1 MTYQILSRKWRPQGF
16 EEVVGQEHVTRTLI
30 NAVTSNRLAQAYLFS
45 GPRGV
50 GKTTTARILAKALNC
65 SAAPQPTP
73 TPCGQCASCRDIA
86 AGTSV
91 DVLEIDGASNTGVD
105 DVRELREQVKY
116 VPFQGRYKVY
126 IIDEVHM
133 LSNAAFNALLK
144 TLEEP
149 PPHLLFLFATTESHK
164 ILPTILSRCQH
175 FHFKRVGRL
184 DMMAQLAKI
193 AVAEGLAI
201 EERALSLI
209 AKVSEGSVRD
219 ALSVV
224 DQVVAASGTVVRETD
239 VVEMLGVVDR
249 QGFSTLTRALREK
262 DGAGALAAARALFDH
277 GHDVKL
283 LCAELVEY
291 VRHLTVLKLGGKAAE
306 SLDLPREEVEE
317 LRAAAAGF
325 ELDELVR
332 LFGVFSQAQEDIRFA
347 MYPPFTLEMALV
359 KATRVVA
366 LEPIERLIAQVDAL
380 GMNAAPV
387 LQERPTPGPP
397 ARFAPAPAPTPT
409 PSAAPPIQP
418 RKGDPPIVDTMVDM
432 IVEAAVPDAGNLWGL
447 VMQRVADEKPNLE
460 SYLRSGRPVMGR
472 EGDLVVE
479 YPQQDAWAADLA
491 SRDDNQAYVG
501 RVLRE
506 VAGRDIAFRI
516 RRTADAPEGAA
527 AGRRAPADPPSDRTA
542 DRMVPA
548 QPQDERDGPPRR
560 SVVTEVMAHPV
571 VRDAL
576 TIFGGEVM
584 EVRDLGRRDDPR
596 DGDA

>member
-16 EEVVGQEHVTRTLI
+16 AEVVGQEHVTRTLI
-30 NAVTSNRLAQAYLFS
+30 NAITSNRLAQAYLFS

-65 SAAPQPTP
+65 SAAAQPTP
-73 TPCGQCASCRDIA
+73 TPCGECPSCRDIA

-149 PPHLLFLFATTESHK
+149 PPHLIFLFATTESHK

-184 DMMAQLAKI
+184 DMMAQLGRI
-193 AVAEGLAI
+193 AAAEGLDI
-201 EERALSLI
+201 EERALGLI

-224 DQVVAASGTVVRETD
+224 DQVVAASGSTVRERD
-239 VVEMLGVVDR
+239 VVAMLGVVDR
-249 QGFSTLTRALREK
+249 EGFSALTRAVCDK
-262 DGAGALAAARALFDH
+262 DAAAALAAARALFDH

-283 LCAELVEY
+283 LCADLVEY
-291 VRHLTVLKLGGKAAE
+291 VRHLTVLKLGDKAADA
-306 SLDLPREEVEE
+306 LDLPREEVEE
-317 LRAAAAGF
+317 LRKAAASF

-332 LFGVFSQAQEDIRFA
+332 LFGVFSQAQEDIRLA

-366 LEPIERLIAQVDAL
+366 LEPIEHLIARVEAI
-380 GMNAAPV
+380 GAGIEPRT
-387 LQERPTPGPP
+387 LQPPSVPP
-397 ARFAPAPAPTPT
+397 ALTQPVGPAPAKE
-409 PSAAPPIQP
+409 PSAPEQAVDQP
-418 RKGDPPIVDTMVDM
+418 SVGRM
-432 IVEAAVPDAGNLWGL
+432 PDADHLWRL
-447 VMQRVADEKPNLE
+447 VMQRVAEEKPNLE
-460 SYLRSGRPVMGR
+460 SYLRSGRPIAG
-472 EGDLVVE
+472 EGELTVE
-479 YPQQDAWAADLA
+479 YAQQDAWAADLA

-506 VAGRDIAFRI
+506 LTGRDTAFRI
-516 RRTADAPEGAA
+516 RRVADSPNDAA
-527 AGRRAPADPPSDRTA
+527 SGRRASLERAEPRAPSGRTPGDRGTVSRQSA
-542 DRMVPA
+542 L
-548 QPQDERDGPPRR
+548 
-560 SVVTEVMAHPV
+560 SEVMAHPV
-571 VRDAL
+571 VKEAL

-584 EVRDLGRRDDPR
+584 EIRDLGRREDRREDDT
-596 DGDA
+596 

>member
-16 EEVVGQEHVTRTLI
+16 AEVVGQEHVTRTLI
-30 NAVTSNRLAQAYLFS
+30 NAITSNRLAQAYLFS

-65 SAAPQPTP
+65 SAAAQPTP
-73 TPCGQCASCRDIA
+73 TPCGQCPSCRDIA
-86 AGTSV
+86 AGASV

-116 VPFQGRYKVY
+116 VPFQGRYKIY

-149 PPHLLFLFATTESHK
+149 PPHLIFLFATTESHK

-184 DMMAQLAKI
+184 DMMAQLGKI
-193 AVAEGLAI
+193 AAAEGLDI
-201 EERALSLI
+201 EERALALI

-224 DQVVAASGTVVRETD
+224 DQVVAASGSTVREGD
-239 VVEMLGVVDR
+239 VVAMLGVVDR
-249 QGFSTLTRALREK
+249 EGFSALTRAICDK
-262 DGAGALAAARALFDH
+262 DAAAALTAARALFDH

-283 LCAELVEY
+283 LCADLVEY

-306 SLDLPREEVEE
+306 AIDLPREEVDE
-317 LRAAAAGF
+317 LRTAAASF

-332 LFGVFSQAQEDIRFA
+332 LFSVFSQAQEDIRFA

-366 LEPIERLIAQVDAL
+366 LEPIERLIARVEAIGSGIEPGTPQPPSARPPS
-380 GMNAAPV
+380 AQPV
-387 LQERPTPGPP
+387 
-397 ARFAPAPAPTPT
+397 A
-409 PSAAPPIQP
+409 AAPPPKPTAAPEQAANQ
-418 RKGDPPIVDTMVDM
+418 PIVGPM
-432 IVEAAVPDAGNLWGL
+432 PDADHLWRL
-447 VMQRVADEKPNLE
+447 VMQRVAEEKPHLE
-460 SYLRSGRPVMGR
+460 SYLRSGRPIAGG
-472 EGDLVVE
+472 ESELAVE
-479 YPQQDAWAADLA
+479 YVQQDAWAADLA

-501 RVLRE
+501 RLLKELV
-506 VAGRDIAFRI
+506 GRDVAFRI
-516 RRTADAPEGAA
+516 RRAADAPRDGAP
-527 AGRRAPADPPSDRTA
+527 GRRASSERTDTRAPIGRTPPDDRGTESRQSA
-542 DRMVPA
+542 L
-548 QPQDERDGPPRR
+548 
-560 SVVTEVMAHPV
+560 SEVMAHPV
-571 VRDAL
+571 VKDAL

-584 EVRDLGRRDDPR
+584 EIRDLGRR
-596 DGDA
+596 GDRREDEA